1 MYVFRDIKHEHS
13 FFVIL
18 DHFLPFC
25 PTIDPKIKTWRNYH
39 FTNVYHKW
47 QSYQVWFL
55 SYGVRQT
62 EFFVIFNHFL
72 PFYFPNNLE
81 NQNFEKMKLTPA
93 DIIILKMCTI
103 TCNHMMH
110 GSWDMEHNQQNF
122 LSFWRVSSPFTT
134 HNNQKI
140 KILKKWKKGPEILLL
155 ECNLEFKDSTQNI
168 QRRALLAMCYPER
181 KKRALF
187 CQILQRAV
195 SD

>member
-93 DIIILKMCTI
+93 YIIILQMCTI

-110 GSWDMEHNQQNF
+110 GSWDMEHNQQIFCHFGEF
-122 LSFWRVSSPFTT
+122 LP
-134 HNNQKI
+134 
-140 KILKKWKKGPEILLL
+140 LLL
-155 ECNLEFKDSTQNI
+155 PITTKKSKSWKNEKK
-168 QRRALLAMCYPER
+168 ALRYYY
-181 KKRALF
+181 
-187 CQILQRAV
+187 
-195 SD
+195 

>member
-81 NQNFEKMKLTPA
+81 NQNIEKRKKKFLEISSFYTCVPKIRIIWCMLPEICSAT
-93 DIIILKMCTI
+93 DISFCRFGSFFALLPQYWPQILKFRKNVKKTLEIFSCYI
-103 TCNHMMH
+103 
-110 GSWDMEHNQQNF
+110 
-122 LSFWRVSSPFTT
+122 RVP
-134 HNNQKI
+134 
-140 KILKKWKKGPEILLL
+140 
-155 ECNLEFKDSTQNI
+155 
-168 QRRALLAMCYPER
+168 
-181 KKRALF
+181 
-187 CQILQRAV
+187 
-195 SD
+195 